1 VEHKLTDSDPAQGSS
16 TKNRAISNPD
26 TTRRDAL
33 ARTIA
38 SRLLSLS
45 EDELRVIDVVT
56 SRIIGLGRSTYE
68 PLDLARDERDWSKE
82 AAEEMADALFY
93 LAAHAVA
100 ANDRRLEHLRCEAAD
115 ELARTNPIEH
125 GLRELAANAP
135 EEQR

>member
-1 VEHKLTDSDPAQGSS
+1 M
-16 TKNRAISNPD
+16 RAISNPD

-56 SRIIGLGRSTYE
+56 SRIIGLGRNSYE

-100 ANDRRLEHLRCEAAD
+100 ANDRRLERLRCEAAD
-115 ELARTNPIEH
+115 ELARTNPVEH
-125 GLRELAANAP
+125 GLRELVANTSD
-135 EEQR
+135 EEQP

>member
-33 ARTIA
+33 ART
-38 SRLLSLS
+38 
-45 EDELRVIDVVT
+45 
-56 SRIIGLGRSTYE
+56 
-68 PLDLARDERDWSKE
+68 
-82 AAEEMADALFY
+82 
-93 LAAHAVA
+93 
-100 ANDRRLEHLRCEAAD
+100 
-115 ELARTNPIEH
+115 NPIEH